1 MSDAARGSEGSYET
15 LRLERRGA
23 VDWLTLDRPQRLNA
37 MDGRMCDEL
46 QDYFGGLAT
55 RHATRVVVLRGAGR
69 AFCAGFDLK
78 APQEVSAGP
87 ASGMRAQRRVSE
99 IILRMRRCPQPI
111 ICLVHGAATGGGL
124 ALALA
129 ADVRLAAPSA
139 RMNVAMVLV
148 GLTGCD
154 VGISYFLPR
163 AVGTSVAA
171 ELMMSGRFINA
182 ERALRVG
189 LVSEVVA
196 EEALEPAA
204 RALAEDMLRTSP
216 LGLRLTKEGLNLAL
230 GAGSLEAALA
240 LEDRGQILC
249 ASAGYFEEGTAAF
262 LEGRA
267 PSYPDE

>member
-1 MSDAARGSEGSYET
+1 MPDTSQRIETGYET
-15 LRLERRGA
+15 LRLDREGPL
-23 VDWLTLDRPQRLNA
+23 DWLTLNRPERLNA

-46 QDYFGGLAT
+46 QDYFGGLST
-55 RHATRVVVLRGAGR
+55 RNVTRVVLLRGAGR
-69 AFCAGFDLK
+69 GFCAGFDLK

-87 ASGMRAQRRVSE
+87 APGMRAQRRVSE
-99 IILRMRRCPQPI
+99 IIVRMRRCPQPI

-129 ADVRLAAPSA
+129 ADVRLATPSA

-171 ELMMSGRFINA
+171 ELMMSGRFIDA

-189 LVSEVVA
+189 LVSDVVA
-196 EEALEPAA
+196 EDELEPTA
-204 RALAEDMLRTSP
+204 RTLAGEMLRTSP

-249 ASAGYFEEGTAAF
+249 ASAGYFHEGMAAF
-262 LEGRA
+262 RERRP
-267 PSYPDE
+267 PSYPGE